1 MTPMTPERSIVRLER
16 TIPAAPHQVY
26 RAWLD
31 PDLLRRWLAPG
42 GLEVARVEV
51 EPGVGGHLRVWETDA
66 GTDVGGF
73 DCEILE
79 LVPDRRIVFRWGFV
93 GPRRRE
99 APAYDSL
106 LTVTLAEAPD
116 GGTLLTLVHERLAEL
131 AAGMPHVAENVRPGW
146 ESALAKLAAAVT
158 RWP

>member
-1 MTPMTPERSIVRLER
+1 RTGGPAAAHGRRPSARVPPGTRPARLRRRLAAFLRAVLERPARRVDGALRHRIHRRERGRMTPMTPERSVVRLER

-79 LVPDRRIVFRWGFV
+79 LVPDRRIVF
-93 GPRRRE
+93 
-99 APAYDSL
+99 
-106 LTVTLAEAPD
+106 
-116 GGTLLTLVHERLAEL
+116 
-131 AAGMPHVAENVRPGW
+131 
-146 ESALAKLAAAVT
+146 
-158 RWP
+158 